1 MISFTDATTNG
12 EAERLENRLRN
23 LSSGLVGLRNC
34 LHDQGEAML
43 PPTFVGSNN
52 FPGNKIIY
60 NSFFAI
66 KMTKLLISNFLGRN

>member
-1 MISFTDATTNG
+1 MKVTNCYFFCLFPDATTNG

-43 PPTFVGSNN
+43 PPTFVGSNYYDTIRHE
-52 FPGNKIIY
+52 G
-60 NSFFAI
+60 
-66 KMTKLLISNFLGRN
+66 KL

>member
-1 MISFTDATTNG
+1 MYLIILLLFFSDATTNG

-43 PPTFVGSNN
+43 PPTFVGTN
-52 FPGNKIIY
+52 Y
-60 NSFFAI
+60 YQ
-66 KMTKLLISNFLGRN
+66 GR